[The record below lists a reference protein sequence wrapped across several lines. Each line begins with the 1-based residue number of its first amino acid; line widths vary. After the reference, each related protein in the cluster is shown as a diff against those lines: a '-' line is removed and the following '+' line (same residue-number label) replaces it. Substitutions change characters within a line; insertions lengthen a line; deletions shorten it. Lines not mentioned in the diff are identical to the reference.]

1 MVKIRVDVIKIDF
14 FFHCIELKIMSARNM
29 PPIPP
34 IIYRRMSIR
43 GEMSVHIHNAAV
55 RKFNTFYKQPL
66 HLGTIPETPE
76 SQIGLNQLSSNLEA
90 PIITVNDVMLSS
102 NTH

>member
-1 MVKIRVDVIKIDF
+1 
-14 FFHCIELKIMSARNM
+14 M

-43 GEMSVHIHNAAV
+43 CEMSVHIHNAAV

-76 SQIGLNQLSSNLEA
+76 TQIGLNRLSSNLANSEA
-90 PIITVNDVMLSS
+90 PIMTVADALRTTNKF
-102 NTH
+102 